1 MPQAPKSGEVF
12 IVSLYSAAGAATD
25 TGSAL
30 AALDAQL
37 AGVTGGNMLFA
48 FYAEGH
54 DDAAILSHLRR
65 RFPKAAILG
74 GTSCG
79 GVMTRHGMGGDSSIG
94 VLVIE
99 DEAGN
104 YGTALA
110 PLGEDPAAA
119 AERVLHI
126 ALDAAG
132 CRGELPALI
141 WIYQAPG
148 REEQVIAGL
157 RRVVG
162 DGCPIIGGSA
172 ADQAVTGHWR
182 QMAGDAFLADGIAV
196 SVLFPSGGIGFAFQ
210 GGYEPA
216 GPSGI
221 VTKGSG
227 RRILCIDG
235 RPAAEVYD
243 SWIGNALGDVVH
255 TGGNILL
262 ATPMYPLAMVVGETD
277 GLARYLL
284 IHPETV
290 TEDGGLTVFATVPEG
305 ARIYCMR
312 GDRSRLI
319 DRAGRVVGEAQAML
333 VGNHLL
339 AGDNIAGG
347 LVVYCAGCMLA
358 VNDRMPD
365 VASSVAASFG
375 THPFLGCFTFGEQG
389 PLVDHN
395 AHGNLMISA
404 IAFGR

>member
-1 MPQAPKSGEVF
+1 MV
-12 IVSLYSAAGAATD
+12 
-25 TGSAL
+25 
-30 AALDAQL
+30 
-37 AGVTGGNMLFA
+37 FA

-54 DDAAILSHLRR
+54 DDAAILAYLRR
-65 RFPKAAILG
+65 RFPAAAILG

-79 GVMTRHGMGGDSSIG
+79 GVMTRLGMAGDQSIG

-99 DEAGN
+99 DAAGN
-104 YGTALA
+104 YGTALTS
-110 PLGEDPAAA
+110 LGDDPAAA
-119 AERVLHI
+119 AERALHA
-126 ALDAAG
+126 ALDAAD

-162 DGCPIIGGSA
+162 EGCPIIGGSA
-172 ADQAVTGHWR
+172 ADQAVAGRWR
-182 QMAGDAFLADGIAV
+182 QMAGDTFMADGIAV
-196 SVLFPSGGIGFAFQ
+196 GVLFPSGGVGYAFQ

-221 VTKGSG
+221 VTAGAG
-227 RRILCIDG
+227 RRILAIDG

-243 SWIGNALGDVVH
+243 EWIGHRLGDVVR

-262 ATPMYPLAMVVGETD
+262 ATAMHPLAMQVGETD

-290 TEDGGLTVFATVPEG
+290 TADGGLTVFAAVPEG
-305 ARIYCMR
+305 ARILSMR
-312 GDRSRLI
+312 GDRNHLI
-319 DRAGRVVGEAQAML
+319 ERAGRVVGEAQAML
-333 VGNHLL
+333 KSHDGEVDG
-339 AGDNIAGG
+339 GIAGG

-358 VNDRMPD
+358 VNERMPD
-365 VASSVAASFG
+365 VAGSVAAGFG
-375 THPFLGCFTFGEQG
+375 TQPFLGCFTFGEQG

>member
-1 MPQAPKSGEVF
+1 M
-12 IVSLYSAAGAATD
+12 
-25 TGSAL
+25 
-30 AALDAQL
+30 ALDAQL
-37 AGVTGGNMLFA
+37 AEVTAGNMVFA

-54 DDAAILSHLRR
+54 DDAAISSYLRR
-65 RFPKAAILG
+65 RFPKSAILG

-79 GVMTRHGMGGDSSIG
+79 GVMTRHGMGGANSIG
-94 VLVIE
+94 VLVI
-99 DEAGN
+99 DDSAGN
-104 YGTALA
+104 YGTAIA

-119 AERVLHI
+119 AERALHA
-126 ALDAAG
+126 ALDAAD

-148 REEQVIAGL
+148 REEQVIEGL

-172 ADQAVTGHWR
+172 ADQAVAGHWR
-182 QMAGDAFLADGIAV
+182 QMAGDTILADGIAV
-196 SVLFPSGGIGFAFQ
+196 SVLFPSGGVGFAFQ

-221 VTKGSG
+221 VTKGEG
-227 RRILCIDG
+227 RHILHIDG

-243 SWIGNALGDVVH
+243 SWIGNALGDVVR

-290 TEDGGLTVFATVPEG
+290 TEDGGLTVFAAVPER
-305 ARIYCMR
+305 ARIYSMR
-312 GDRSRLI
+312 GDRSQLI
-319 DRAGRVVGEAQAML
+319 DRAGRVVGEAQAM
-333 VGNHLL
+333 L

-375 THPFLGCFTFGEQG
+375 KHPFLGCFTFGEQG